1 MGNAFVAL
9 IQSTVYF
16 CRNSEARE
24 ASGHQ
29 GENEWQW
36 KKKKKSEQEH
46 MRYSLH
52 KTCSNEVSESFT
64 M

>member
-1 MGNAFVAL
+1 MHAKLAATKVKMSGN
-9 IQSTVYF
+9 
-16 CRNSEARE
+16 E
-24 ASGHQ
+24 
-29 GENEWQW
+29 
-36 KKKKKSEQEH
+36 KKKRSEQEH